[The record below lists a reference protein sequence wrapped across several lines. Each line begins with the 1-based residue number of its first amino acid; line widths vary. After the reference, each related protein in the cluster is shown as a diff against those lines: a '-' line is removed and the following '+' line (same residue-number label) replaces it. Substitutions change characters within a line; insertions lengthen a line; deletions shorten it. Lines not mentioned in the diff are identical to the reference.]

1 MLFGALVLEII
12 KNVGFMDFSRFAQ
25 KVTDNRNEM
34 RLGIF
39 FALQVPIFLD
49 TGYETAIVGVLAVLS
64 AVVCLCHIYSLRQ
77 RDECFSN
84 QMNVSK
90 INTAICPRRHSSDAF
105 RREIFRI
112 SSRTP

>member
-1 MLFGALVLEII
+1 
-12 KNVGFMDFSRFAQ
+12 MDFSRFAQ

-84 QMNVSK
+84 AMVLKKSSYS
-90 INTAICPRRHSSDAF
+90 IFICVVFGAVVVVVGSVMSICRRGSF
-105 RREIFRI
+105 V
-112 SSRTP
+112 

>member
-25 KVTDNRNEM
+25 KVADNRNEM

-39 FALQVPIFLD
+39 FALQVPIFFD

-84 QMNVSK
+84 AMVLKKSSYS
-90 INTAICPRRHSSDAF
+90 IFICVVLVLLWLLLVV
-105 RREIFRI
+105 
-112 SSRTP
+112 